1 MGKLDIQFLILNTD
15 MDKAPLKLNTQ
26 QYFRG
31 KTDFVVLGVGNDSL
45 LTIMRSI
52 QDYEI

>member
-1 MGKLDIQFLILNTD
+1 MAEIQFLILNTD
-15 MDKAPLKLNTQ
+15 MDKAPLKLNTW

-31 KTDFVVLGVGNDSL
+31 KTDFVVLSVGNGSQ
-45 LTIMRSI
+45 LTIIRSI